1 MQGCDLA
8 CLLLNNM
15 NMKVFIMYLAWVNVW
30 DETEIENT
38 VSAIKFG

>member
-15 NMKVFIMYLAWVNVW
+15 NMKVFIMYLAWVNVC

-38 VSAIKFG
+38 VSVIKFV